1 MTHVF
6 VHYTFKC
13 KEDRDAFYAE
23 LTGQKLDEKC
33 RADRGCIQYRYYYP
47 IGEDKVIF
55 LHEKW
60 EDRECLAEH
69 AAQPHMTELRALK
82 EKYGAESEI
91 VKQDAAE

>member
-6 VHYTFKC
+6 VTYTFKNQ
-13 KEDRDAFYAE
+13 EDRDGFYAE
-23 LTGQKLDEKC
+23 LTDQKLDEKC
-33 RADRGCIQYRYYYP
+33 RADRGCIQYKYYYP
-47 IGEDKVIF
+47 IGEDNVIF

-69 AAQPHMTELRALK
+69 AAKPHMPVLGALK
-82 EKYGAESEI
+82 EKYGAVSEI